1 MYNVSEEKEASLAI
15 TFTQFKQKHYLC
27 GFTTHCSPVH
37 HTDCFLVGRRV
48 LPVFG
53 IQRTLKCLQAVLRK
67 LPLLRVRLQ
76 GAALEVS
83 VNVGE
88 YHLVTRGHNSN
99 DEGQEAPV
107 GDIDA
112 TIGVCTWYP
121 RERDVERAREMSSV
135 GSNEGMRIRWK
146 SSHCFYPR

>member
-1 MYNVSEEKEASLAI
+1 VWIHHTLY
-15 TFTQFKQKHYLC
+15 
-27 GFTTHCSPVH
+27 SPVH
-37 HTDCFLVGRRV
+37 YTDCFLPGRRV

-53 IQRTLKCLQAVLRK
+53 IQSTLKCLEAILCK

-88 YHLVTRGHNSN
+88 YHLVTRGHYSN

-112 TIGVCTWYP
+112 TIGVCMWSP
-121 RERDVERAREMSSV
+121 RERGVDRERER
-135 GSNEGMRIRWK
+135 
-146 SSHCFYPR
+146 

>member
-1 MYNVSEEKEASLAI
+1 MFQTKMKHQWPLLYIFINTIQAEALSLWI
-15 TFTQFKQKHYLC
+15 HHTL
-27 GFTTHCSPVH
+27 CSPVH
-37 HTDCFLVGRRV
+37 HTDCFLPGRRV

-53 IQRTLKCLQAVLRK
+53 IQRTLQCLQAVLRK
-67 LPLLRVRLQ
+67 LTLLCVRLQ

-99 DEGQEAPV
+99 DEGQETPV

-112 TIGVCTWYP
+112 TIGVCMWSP
-121 RERDVERAREMSSV
+121 RERGVDRERERERESV
-135 GSNEGMRIRWK
+135 TCLNHVRLLFELIL
-146 SSHCFYPR
+146 